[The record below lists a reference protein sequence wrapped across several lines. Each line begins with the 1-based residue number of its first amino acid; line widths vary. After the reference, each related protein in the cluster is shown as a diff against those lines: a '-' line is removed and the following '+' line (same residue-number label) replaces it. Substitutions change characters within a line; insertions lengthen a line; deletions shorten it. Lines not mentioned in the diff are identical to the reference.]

1 MGLGTQRSCC
11 CGRRI
16 DIYFCIAMAD
26 GVYLT
31 IFLLGY
37 VCEAPE
43 RRQIK
48 SIYLHSA
55 FLQALDFLNL
65 RGPGSRDW
73 GRWEKDVAGVGGQ
86 ESPGGGNSTSFNHR
100 NEVAPAVSGAITRLP
115 KWIHTLRRALLPPCS
130 VSHRRRPGWSE
141 AARHAKVSA
150 GRTERTFL
158 GAVDLSG
165 RPGQGHRPSFTAE
178 DPTLSA
184 PLQGGGWAAGDLGGD
199 IWVVGPDRVPR
210 VPRAD
215 SAPCRVP
222 LHCPKQ
228 KSAISVLRC
237 LSPASLPLF
246 RALQE
251 GGACL

>member
-1 MGLGTQRSCC
+1 MGLGAQRSCC
-11 CGRRI
+11 CGRRT

-73 GRWEKDVAGVGGQ
+73 GRWEKDVAGMWGQ
-86 ESPGGGNSTSFNHR
+86 GSPGGGNSTSFSHR
-100 NEVAPAVSGAITRLP
+100 NEVAPAVPGAITRLP
-115 KWIHTLRRALLPPCS
+115 KWIHTRPRALLPPCS
-130 VSHRRRPGWSE
+130 VPHRQRPGWSE
-141 AARHAKVSA
+141 AAREAKVGA
-150 GRTERTFL
+150 VRTERTFL

-165 RPGQGHRPSFTAE
+165 RPGHRPALTAE
-178 DPTLSA
+178 DPTHSA
-184 PLQGGGWAAGDLGGD
+184 PLPGGGWGAARASSGRPGRGYLGG
-199 IWVVGPDRVPR
+199 GTRQ
-210 VPRAD
+210 
-215 SAPCRVP
+215 SAARLPC
-222 LHCPKQ
+222 
-228 KSAISVLRC
+228 
-237 LSPASLPLF
+237 
-246 RALQE
+246 
-251 GGACL
+251 